1 MRWRWHPPLPG
12 CVRGEGLD
20 WPGAQPVPRPTPG
33 AMEGVP
39 WPRFSWI
46 YTYAESGW
54 NVPRKAGKRAAH
66 SREAGAKGGRP
77 KKAAA
82 ADAVLQQPAA
92 DKARRRASRQIGFAS
107 TTPALFS
114 SANARSYARALL
126 VGECPHDSPPAPGI
140 LFPALFPLFCLHLL
154 PSLCSKQSRERKQ
167 LFVAALFASFVC
179 CSCVY
184 QNLAFINAVYLKKRN
199 REGRRSSCR
208 RSTKKARQQQ
218 HRQHLR

>member
-1 MRWRWHPPLPG
+1 MLNHAG
-12 CVRGEGLD
+12 MGRGKQGNELLL
-20 WPGAQPVPRPTPG
+20 AERPVQK
-33 AMEGVP
+33 A
-39 WPRFSWI
+39 
-46 YTYAESGW
+46 AEQS
-54 NVPRKAGKRAAH
+54 KQ
-66 SREAGAKGGRP
+66 
-77 KKAAA
+77 AAA

-92 DKARRRASRQIGFAS
+92 EPRAQGPVLARRSATPLLASDRLCIDD
-107 TTPALFS
+107 
-114 SANARSYARALL
+114 ALL
-126 VGECPHDSPPAPGI
+126 VGECPHDRPPFPGV
-140 LFPALFPLFCLHLL
+140 LFPARFPFFCLHLL

-208 RSTKKARQQQ
+208 RSTKKAGQQQ